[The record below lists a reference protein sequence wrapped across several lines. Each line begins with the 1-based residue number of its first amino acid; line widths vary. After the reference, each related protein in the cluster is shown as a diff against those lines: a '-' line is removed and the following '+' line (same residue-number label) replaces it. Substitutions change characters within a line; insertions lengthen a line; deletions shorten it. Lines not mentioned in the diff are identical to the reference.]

1 VFNSIES
8 IFENKEA
15 GLLFSKILKLERW
28 SVILLFY
35 FNLIKKDVLCGKR
48 VLGDAKIYA
57 VISNDKKTDGKLA
70 VNNSVLSE
78 LDGKLYELIKEVW
91 RNHNNLVNWIK
102 QINKNY
108 SLSWVLNDTNRI
120 YYDVKL
126 DKIRLVLEIK
136 SCCMVVIGLIN
147 QM

>member
-1 VFNSIES
+1 M
-8 IFENKEA
+8 
-15 GLLFSKILKLERW
+15 
-28 SVILLFY
+28 
-35 FNLIKKDVLCGKR
+35 CGKR
-48 VLGDAKIYA
+48 VLGDAKINA